1 MRSIVYAKRVTKEL
15 LRDPLSYIF
24 CLGFPIFMLILF
36 TVINAS
42 LPVEAQMTIF
52 RLESITPG
60 IGMFGLTFIML
71 FVAIQLSKDRE
82 TSLLTR
88 LYTSPMKA
96 ADFVL
101 GYALP
106 ALVIAVAQLL
116 IAFAFAMILG
126 LFIGEKLPVAG
137 SLLSVFSLLPS
148 AVLFIALGILFGSIL
163 SDKSAPAV
171 TSILITAASLLGG
184 VWIPLDAME
193 GLKRVCEYLPFYH
206 SVEAARAAMLG
217 LDGIAL
223 HELLVTL
230 YALLS
235 LVLAI
240 SVFKKKMKT

>member
-1 MRSIVYAKRVTKEL
+1 MRSIVYARRVTKEL

-42 LPVEAQMTIF
+42 MPAEAQVAVF
-52 RLESITPG
+52 RLKSITPG

-96 ADFVL
+96 LDFVI
-101 GYALP
+101 GYAVP
-106 ALVIAVAQLL
+106 ALVIAVAQML
-116 IAFAFAMILG
+116 IAFAFAAVLG
-126 LFIGEKLPVAG
+126 LFIGESLPMAG
-137 SLLSVFSLLPS
+137 SLLSILSLLPS

-184 VWIPLDAME
+184 VWMPLDAMDA
-193 GLKRVCEYLPFYH
+193 LKRVCEYLPFYH

-217 LDGIAL
+217 ADGIAL
-223 HELLVTL
+223 HELIVAL
-230 YALLS
+230 YAL
-235 LVLAI
+235 VIAALAI
-240 SVFKKKMKT
+240 AVFKKKMKA